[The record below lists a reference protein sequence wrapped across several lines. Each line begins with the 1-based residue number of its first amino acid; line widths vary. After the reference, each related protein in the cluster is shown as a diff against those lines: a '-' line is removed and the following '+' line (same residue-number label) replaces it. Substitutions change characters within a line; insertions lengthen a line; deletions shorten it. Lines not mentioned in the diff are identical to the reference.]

1 MTTDGDIWRPP
12 QPLPGG
18 VPTPSAAPAGTWDK
32 PPVRFRRVTGL
43 VVPVLVL
50 SAMVTLVD
58 LGGALTAFGAAAAAG
73 EAAAPAVAHV
83 MLGGLRT
90 VLLLAQLPLAGTW
103 LLLVRRNAKD
113 LDPYGLDHGAHWA
126 YLGWIVPVA
135 SLFFPKRIVDDVWK
149 VTAEGVGDG
158 STAGSTTVWWGC
170 WVAYAVLSG
179 VSAQFGGVHP
189 RVDLLV
195 AVASF
200 AALLAWARVVR
211 AVSATQD
218 RLVEA
223 RESTWT

>member
-1 MTTDGDIWRPP
+1 
-12 QPLPGG
+12 
-18 VPTPSAAPAGTWDK
+18 
-32 PPVRFRRVTGL
+32 
-43 VVPVLVL
+43 VLGL

-58 LGGALTAFGAAAAAG
+58 AAVVLTAFGAAAAAG
-73 EAAAPAVAHV
+73 ETAAPVVAHDL
-83 MLGGLRT
+83 LGLLGV
-90 VLLLAQLPLAGTW
+90 VLLLAQLVLAGTW

-113 LDPYGLDHGAHWA
+113 LDPYGLDHGAHWV

-158 STAGSTTVWWGC
+158 STAGSTTVWWSC
-170 WVAYAVLSG
+170 WVAYSVLSS
-179 VSAQFGGVHP
+179 VSSQFGGIHP
-189 RVDLLV
+189 RVDLVV

-211 AVSATQD
+211 SVSATQD
-218 RLVEA
+218 RLVAA